1 MKVNFGRA
9 GGLVVTTR
17 WHQFCVFPAN
27 VRFAATKHVLVLFG
41 LGFSWS
47 NLK

>member
-1 MKVNFGRA
+1 MKINFGRA

-27 VRFAATKHVLVLFG
+27 VRFARSKNVVVLFG
-41 LGFSWS
+41 IGISLAKLS
-47 NLK
+47 